1 MDRIGE
7 TENVNDQAY
16 QRTSVPAREEKFTI
30 QHTSPYVKKHLGVKL
45 KFVRSKAWVYSSQS
59 HSLLGVK
66 SERSFGPHFTGIEAS
81 IVMVRGSYKKLG
93 HPLSW
98 MP

>member
-30 QHTSPYVKKHLGVKL
+30 QHAFPYVKKHLGVKL
-45 KFVRSKAWVYSSQS
+45 KFARSKV
-59 HSLLGVK
+59 
-66 SERSFGPHFTGIEAS
+66 
-81 IVMVRGSYKKLG
+81 
-93 HPLSW
+93 
-98 MP
+98 